1 MTRRPL
7 KPAGGI
13 AGDSSG
19 LTVRRNASAA
29 VRDIEDGLVRA
40 VARLG
45 AAAGRMPIPDYACR
59 RFQRAVVDAGSIPA
73 ASIPLFKPNPVC
85 AECHAARGIESGS
98 MLLRGVPRFGS
109 STIALAVADVRP
121 CVPAV
126 TAAGA
131 KARRCGFSVAEFGS
145 AADFHRPVSGG

>member
-45 AAAGRMPIPDYACR
+45 AAAGRIPIPDYACR

-73 ASIPLFKPNPVC
+73 ASTFWLNHAVC
-85 AECHAARGIESGS
+85 GHLLVESNHGKARWFVPYASD
-98 MLLRGVPRFGS
+98 MLG
-109 STIALAVADVRP
+109 
-121 CVPAV
+121 
-126 TAAGA
+126 
-131 KARRCGFSVAEFGS
+131 RRCGRGS
-145 AADFHRPVSGG
+145 MVRSDKFASSHF